1 MLAYIAFGS
10 LLEFVIIIAVFWGGW
25 FKVFLTITEVV
36 VKFPNHL
43 LACHN
48 GSNRIAQLERKWSF
62 ELLFYYLKT

>member
-36 VKFPNHL
+36 VKFPNH
-43 LACHN
+43 
-48 GSNRIAQLERKWSF
+48 
-62 ELLFYYLKT
+62 